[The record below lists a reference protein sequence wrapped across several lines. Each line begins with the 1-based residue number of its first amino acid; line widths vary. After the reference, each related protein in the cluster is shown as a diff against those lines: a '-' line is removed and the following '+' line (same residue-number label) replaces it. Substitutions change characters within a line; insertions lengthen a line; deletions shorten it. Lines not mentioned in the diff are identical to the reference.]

1 MRPAVTERPPASES
15 GHQSG
20 AVAARSPYRAAVLVG
35 LATLLGLW
43 HVWVVSKRYFVG
55 SFDDDAN
62 YIITAKALLDGQGL
76 TGHLVSG
83 ATVVGAYPPGF
94 SVLLVPLLWIWP
106 HTFVPERLF
115 SAVLSAAVLPLLW
128 VWLGRLRLSDPIR
141 FGTVVLLVL
150 SPTYATYGSMVMA
163 EMPFIL
169 LLIVLLLVAEPWQ
182 GDARVLGP
190 RGIGVIVAGAGLI
203 WLKEAGVALV
213 IGVALWYL
221 LRLDWRR
228 ALAVAVGTVVL
239 LLPFLIARAV
249 GHVAL
254 AGSRYSQEIGGYYSG
269 GLLHRLF
276 VVVPHSLGKYF
287 STALPATVI
296 PSGSPLPQ
304 TGFWGSL
311 LSLLAWQVGFFVVI
325 GLAVA
330 IWRHRDLAVVAI
342 PVYVGETL
350 LFPYINERRVILILP
365 IIVAWYVLGVVT
377 CFRWLLTVGAAR
389 VRTATDY
396 LRAPVAWRSAVAA
409 VLALAVIG
417 YPLARQFPRDYHYNL
432 GEDTS
437 HPQGSRYMSILAA
450 LTPHSTV
457 VETDYLNTTA
467 LFSGHQTG
475 NTAFGDVIKAVA
487 AGRCTVAAAQAG
499 FAADHAG
506 YLLLGN
512 LDDPRAVDNGCL
524 EAIAST
530 PRPTTFAVQLLRT
543 QDGDASVFELIGPGT
558 AHPDLRDLVPTAT
571 TAASGP
577 TRSVANVAQDRVDA
591 PGTSTVV
598 DPVGGRATLTWS
610 WAPGTPL
617 TQVSVGEART
627 TEGSGPVT
635 AEASG
640 HAVSAV
646 TLQVEERPG
655 RWTSVADAP
664 GAVGDGGAPYLL
676 AQLPAGTRAG
686 GMRLVVDAT
695 APVVVTD
702 IHALGGEA

>member
-1 MRPAVTERPPASES
+1 MRPAVTDRPPVPEPRRVGDETAT
-15 GHQSG
+15 
-20 AVAARSPYRAAVLVG
+20 RSPSRAVILVG
-35 LATLLGLW
+35 LAVVLDLW

-62 YIITAKALLDGQGL
+62 YIITARALLDGQGL

-83 ATVVGAYPPGF
+83 ASVVGAYPPGF
-94 SVLLVPLLWIWP
+94 SFLLVPLLWIWP
-106 HTFVPERLF
+106 HTFVPERLL

-128 VWLGRLRLSDPIR
+128 IWLGRRRLSDPVR
-141 FGTVVLLVL
+141 FGTLVLLVL

-169 LLIVLLLVAEPWQ
+169 LLILLLLLVEPWQ
-182 GDARVLGP
+182 GDAPVLGP

-221 LRLDWRR
+221 LRRDWRR
-228 ALAVAVGTVVL
+228 TLAVAVGSVIL

-269 GLLHRLF
+269 GLVHRLF
-276 VVVPHSLGKYF
+276 HVVPHSLGKYF
-287 STALPATVI
+287 STALPATVV

-304 TGFWGSL
+304 SGFWGGL
-311 LSLLAWQVGFFVVI
+311 LSLLAWQVGIFVVV
-325 GLAVA
+325 GLLVA
-330 IWRHRDLAVVAI
+330 IWRHRDVAVVAI
-342 PVYVGETL
+342 PVYVAETL
-350 LFPYINERRVILILP
+350 LFPYINERRVILVLP
-365 IIVAWYVLGVVT
+365 VIVAWYVLGVVT
-377 CFRWLLTVGAAR
+377 CGRWLLTVGAPR
-389 VRTATDY
+389 VRVATDY
-396 LRAPVAWRSAVAA
+396 LRAPVVWRSAVAA
-409 VLALAVIG
+409 VLVLAVIG

-450 LTPHSTV
+450 LAPHSTV
-457 VETDYLNTTA
+457 VESDYLNTTA

-475 NTAFGDVIKAVA
+475 NTAFVDVIKAVA
-487 AGRCTVAAAQAG
+487 AGKCTVASAQAG
-499 FAADHAG
+499 FTADEAG

-524 EAIAST
+524 EAVAST
-530 PRPTTFAVQLLRT
+530 PRPTTFAVRLLRT
-543 QDGDASVFELIGPGT
+543 QDGDASVYELIGPGT
-558 AHPDLRDLVPTAT
+558 AHPGLHDLVPAATKTAT
-571 TAASGP
+571 GP
-577 TRSVANVAQDRVDA
+577 TRSVANVAQNRFDS

-598 DPVGGRATLTWS
+598 DPVHGRATLTWS
-610 WAPGTPL
+610 WTPGTPL
-617 TQVSVGEART
+617 TQVSVGEVRT
-627 TEGSGPVT
+627 TEGRRPVT

-640 HAVSAV
+640 DAVSAV
-646 TLQVEERPG
+646 TLQVEQRPG

-676 AQLPAGTRAG
+676 AQLPAGTRAR
-686 GMRLVVDAT
+686 GMRLLVDAT

-702 IHALGGEA
+702 AHALGGPA